1 MKTRTSVTTVAGK
14 ETSVTHTEAT
24 LKEIIDAIGEER
36 SAKIIVDYINRHQF
50 LPAVRKAGDTVKD
63 AEASKDAKADA
74 EALLDRVAEGE
85 VFDILEFIPN
95 GRTSKPTKDDIAN
108 AKVFVSELD
117 KGTFTVEQVD
127 AAYGKLGMKF
137 NGELDNYQMIEQHA
151 RYLQAKRKAAKA
163 QVL

>member
-24 LKEIIDAIGEER
+24 LKEIVDAIGEER

-50 LPAVRKAGDTVKD
+50 LPAIRKAGDTVKD

-95 GRTSKPTKDDIAN
+95 GRSSKPTKDDLAN
-108 AKVFVSELD
+108 AKVFQAEYG
-117 KGTFTVEQVD
+117 KGTFNLQQVV
-127 AAYGKLGMKF
+127 AAYRKLDLRF
-137 NGELDNYQMIEQHA
+137 DDSLTGEEFVNQHA
-151 RYLQAKRKAAKA
+151 KYLQAKRKAAKA